1 MDKSVRFW
9 DRMAERYARQSI
21 SNPDVYQKKLELTQQ
36 YLNPESRV
44 LEFGCGTGSTALTH
58 ATKVQHIV
66 AIDYSP
72 KMIEIAN
79 RKLAE
84 AHVDNGTFSCTSLF
98 DPEYEEES
106 FDAVIALNVLHLV
119 DNYQRFIQRAYDL
132 LKSGGVFISSTA
144 VLDKNRLLK
153 LILGSGTALGLIP
166 KIQFIAQEQLENNLT
181 ECGFTLKEK
190 LSPSSRLGS
199 VFLIGKKT

>member
-9 DRMAERYARQSI
+9 DRIAERYARNSI
-21 SNPDVYQKKLELTQQ
+21 ANPDAYQKKIDLTQQ

-44 LEFGCGTGSTALTH
+44 LEFGCGTGSTALIH

-72 KMIEIAN
+72 KMIDIAN

-84 AHVDNGTFSCTSLF
+84 APVENVTFSCTSLF

-106 FDAVIALNVLHLV
+106 FDAVLALNVLHLI
-119 DNYQRFIQRAYDL
+119 DNYQTFIQRAYDL
-132 LKSGGVFISSTA
+132 LKPGGVFVSSTA
-144 VLDKNRLLK
+144 VLGKSRLLK
-153 LILGSGTALGLIP
+153 LVLKPGSALGLIP
-166 KIQFIAQEQLENNLT
+166 KIQFIAQDQLENELT

-190 LSPSSRLGS
+190 LSPSSRFGA
-199 VFLIGKKT
+199 VFIIGKKS